1 MRHHRVLCLGLVRD
15 VITVSV
21 DAMHTK
27 VSNFDA
33 RAELSEGGEQTRAI
47 SHQEVDRV
55 GA

>member
-1 MRHHRVLCLGLVRD
+1 MRHHRVLRLGLVRD

-21 DAMHTK
+21 DAMHTN

-33 RAELSEGGEQTRAI
+33 RAELSEGREKTRAN
-47 SHQEVDRV
+47 SHQEGDRV